1 MYKVRYY
8 MTAGTLTS
16 KTFATFSEAMMF
28 SVWQVK
34 SGNVHSID
42 KVN

>member
-16 KTFATFSEAMMF
+16 KTFATFSEAMLF
-28 SVWQVK
+28 SVYEVA
-34 SGNVHSID
+34 SGDVHSID

>member
-16 KTFATFSEAMMF
+16 KKFKTFSEAMNF
-28 SVWQVK
+28 AVYTVA
-34 SGNVHSID
+34 SGDVHSID
-42 KVN
+42 KVD

>member
-16 KTFATFSEAMMF
+16 KTFETLHEATMF
-28 SVWQVK
+28 AVFKVAY
-34 SGNVHSID
+34 GNIYAID
-42 KVN
+42 KI